1 MQHSIHS
8 ERGPS
13 SEERG
18 LYNCLLGHYRHSCG
32 GIFLNCYFITIRNF
46 STFFSEQLQSARSF
60 RIHILSS
67 IQLRPRTS
75 ETILPCFNSNYHF
88 QILASC
94 KTNQYRESGCCAINS
109 TAAISFPTLWFYY
122 ICLYGSLTVLH

>member
-1 MQHSIHS
+1 MCSTQFIQSGDRAPRKGDYIIAFS
-8 ERGPS
+8 ATSDIRAGAYS
-13 SEERG
+13 
-18 LYNCLLGHYRHSCG
+18 
-32 GIFLNCYFITIRNF
+32 CYFITIRNF

-60 RIHILSS
+60 HIHILSS

-94 KTNQYRESGCCAINS
+94 KTNQYREAGCCAINS

-122 ICLYGSLTVLH
+122 VYLYESLTVLH